1 MTIEVERTIVSVI
14 VYRSRRAT
22 IIIHNN
28 AVLLDG
34 ETVTTNPINFDGPI
48 LKLRNYNDPNPP
60 PITAAGERQG
70 TKKIHHDNTSSG
82 VAAAPA
88 AVAAAQWMLIGRMG
102 WWRGMAWRWRKWTN
116 KDCRNGGGRRLRL
129 RLRRSA
135 WRLQ

>member
-1 MTIEVERTIVSVI
+1 MTIEVERVIVSVI

-34 ETVTTNPINFDGPI
+34 ETVTTNPINFDGHI
-48 LKLRNYNDPNPP
+48 LKLRNDDDPNPP
-60 PITAAGERQG
+60 PITTAGEGQG
-70 TKKIHHDNTSSG
+70 TKKTHHDNTSSG

-102 WWRGMAWRWRKWTN
+102 WWREMAWRWRK
-116 KDCRNGGGRRLRL
+116 
-129 RLRRSA
+129 
-135 WRLQ
+135 